1 MEKQVLISGASIAG
15 LTLAYWLNLHGYKVT
30 IVEMSSWLR
39 RGGSPIDVR
48 GDALKV
54 VEQMGI
60 LEKIK
65 VKKFIHSDEIVNAN
79 NETLVTFSI
88 NAQPEY
94 LGDIEIH
101 RDDLVDILYGNI
113 PANEVE
119 FLFNNSIQKIVQQA
133 DGVEVTLRNGLC
145 KNFDFVFGADGTHSV
160 VRRLIF
166 GEEKIYS
173 EFFGA
178 YFAFAEAPNLQPNKP
193 DSGVMYK
200 EPGKLAIIYP
210 VNKAV
215 NTGLI
220 FRSPKLN
227 WDYRNKEQHKQ
238 ILKDNFKNGLWRVP
252 EILDTMV
259 NSDNLYFDELC
270 QIKMPTWTKDR
281 VALVGD
287 AAYTSGF
294 PTGMGTSL
302 AIQGAALLAKE
313 LHSNVDYNTAFT
325 KYNDSFRSFVESIQ
339 ARIVRGLN
347 HLIPETEQGIWEAVK
362 HFEQK

>member
-30 IVEMSSWLR
+30 IVEISSWLR

-65 VKKFIHSDEIVNAN
+65 AKKFIHSDEIVNAN

-94 LGDIEIH
+94 VGDIEIH

-113 PANEVE
+113 PPNEVE
-119 FLFNNSIQKIVQQA
+119 FLFDDSIQKIVQQA

-160 VRRLIF
+160 VRRLVF

-173 EFFGA
+173 KFFGA

-210 VNKAV
+210 VHKAV
-215 NTGLI
+215 NTGLV

-259 NSDNLYFDELC
+259 NSGNLYFDELC
-270 QIKMPTWTKDR
+270 QIKMPTWTEDR

-302 AIQGAALLAKE
+302 AIQGAALLANE

-347 HLIPETEQGIWEAVK
+347 YLIPETEEGIWETVK